1 MVSQIDDAKIEKD
14 LVEFLEKIH
23 TEADPELL
31 NAYRSLIRRKV
42 SWFKR
47 SYLSAYLLMLVEGQ
61 RPRMRGRHGK
71 SITRS
76 ENRDETRFPPLAE
89 EDSTRLFINIGR
101 NRKVFPRELL
111 GLINSKTALPRGD
124 IGIIRILDNY
134 SFMQVRIDAADKIIE
149 ALNGLSFRGR
159 ILAVAYA
166 RPRKEGFAEEESEP
180 ALSGGEPP
188 IEETGP
194 ELSGREEFA
203 ALSQEEDYHTDK
215 EDIDR

>member
-1 MVSQIDDAKIEKD
+1 MVSQIDDAKIKKD
-14 LVEFLEKIH
+14 LAEFLEKIH

-31 NAYRSLIRRKV
+31 NAYRSLIRRQV

-71 SITRS
+71 SS
-76 ENRDETRFPPLAE
+76 APAESRDEARFPPLSE
-89 EDSTRLFINIGR
+89 EDSKRLFINIGR
-101 NRKVFPRELL
+101 NRKVFPREIL

-134 SFMQVRIDAADKIIE
+134 SFIQVRSGAADKIIE

-159 ILAVAYA
+159 ILAVDYA
-166 RPRKEGFAEEESEP
+166 RPRKEEYAEENEPALFGGDPSVDENEP
-180 ALSGGEPP
+180 ALSD
-188 IEETGP
+188 
-194 ELSGREEFA
+194 REKFA
-203 ALSQEEDYHTDK
+203 VLSQEEDYHTDK